1 MNPTKYDIGYGKPPK
16 KCQFKPGQSGNPS
29 GRPKGAV
36 NFQAE
41 LLEELAELTTV
52 QEADRDVTVSKQRA
66 CIKALVAA
74 AIRGDMRACGVLLSL
89 CPRPDALSCDGD
101 GDGEELASEDREILD
116 AFTARRVSRPT
127 TTKAGGQA

>member
-1 MNPTKYDIGYGKPPK
+1 MKPTEYDIGYGKPPK

-52 QEADRDVTVSKQRA
+52 QVADRDVTVSKQRA

-89 CPRPDALSCDGD
+89 CPRPDAPSYD

-116 AFTARRVSRPT
+116 AFTARQVSRPAS
-127 TTKAGGQA
+127 TKAGGQA

>member
-1 MNPTKYDIGYGKPPK
+1 MTTNYDVGYGKPPK
-16 KCQFKPGQSGNPS
+16 KCQFKRGQSGNPS
-29 GRPKGAV
+29 GRPKGAL
-36 NFQAE
+36 NFHAE

-89 CPRPDALSCDGD
+89 CPRPDAASYD

-116 AFTARRVSRPT
+116 AFTARQVSRPAS
-127 TTKAGGQA
+127 TKAGGQA

>member
-1 MNPTKYDIGYGKPPK
+1 MKPIDYDIGYGKPPK

-74 AIRGDMRACGVLLSL
+74 AMRGDMRACGVLLSL
-89 CPRPDALSCDGD
+89 CPRPDAASC
-101 GDGEELASEDREILD
+101 DGEELASEDREILD